1 MGISVIVESHVDV
14 PERMRAIRDDAFWLY
29 AATEWHRLYTPY
41 VPMQTGAL
49 CHTVEYAPREITHT
63 VPYARKQYE
72 GHFQHRTDKHPL
84 ASREWDKAAI
94 PTQQPKLVAT
104 LQNAINSGRFRL

>member
-49 CHTVEYAPREITHT
+49 CHTV
-63 VPYARKQYE
+63 
-72 GHFQHRTDKHPL
+72 
-84 ASREWDKAAI
+84 
-94 PTQQPKLVAT
+94 
-104 LQNAINSGRFRL
+104 